1 MARRI
6 AYRPAVVQ
14 GQARPSPDDDHQR
27 GVEPAG
33 PCIFDTSKMWP
44 KTIWD
49 CQMSSVKTE
58 RMSKLSH
65 ITIVLVLAGAVA
77 ACGDGISDPAGRPRD
92 HAEYNTQ
99 MAAWEAASASGNAK
113 VEDIPMLTREQKER
127 VVREQFDGKAD
138 ASDIKGRPGDSADTV
153 RRAKEGFVAY
163 YNAPYG
169 TVEEREAWGRF
180 MRAVHEPP
188 GGAN

>member
-1 MARRI
+1 ML
-6 AYRPAVVQ
+6 
-14 GQARPSPDDDHQR
+14 
-27 GVEPAG
+27 
-33 PCIFDTSKMWP
+33 
-44 KTIWD
+44 
-49 CQMSSVKTE
+49 
-58 RMSKLSH
+58 KLS
-65 ITIVLVLAGAVA
+65 IIPFVLVLSGTVA
-77 ACGDGISDPAGRPRD
+77 ACGDGVSDPAGRPRNS
-92 HAEYNTQ
+92 AEYDAQ
-99 MAAWEAASASGNAK
+99 MAAWVAASASGNAK

-180 MRAVHEPP
+180 MRAVHEAP
-188 GGAN
+188 GAAN